1 METVSFGENFKS
13 PIVLCLGFFDCMHLG
28 HVQLLNRAKQMA
40 KNGAKVA
47 LFTFCNNHFQTL
59 NKPTKLIYTFAER
72 LSLYQSLGVQV
83 VIGAHFDQK
92 FMSLSGSEFLD
103 KLKNYNL
110 QGVVCGEDYTCG
122 RNLMNATQVQS
133 YLKAVC
139 DVQIEKLVNCGSQ
152 KVSSTLVRKLLAQND
167 VEQANKFLSQPFFF
181 EGEVVAGRHVG
192 RNIGFPTA
200 NVALSEEKLAP
211 VGVYAGVVQVDEQR
225 YKAVIN
231 VGNTPTFCQ
240 TTAKVEAHLLH
251 FCGDL
256 YGKNVKI
263 SLIKFLRGIQKFS
276 DGEQLARQLEKDV
289 EVADDQI
296 RT

>member
-1 METVSFGENFKS
+1 MKTVSFGENFTS

-40 KNGAKVA
+40 KNGEKVA

-72 LSLYQSLGVQV
+72 LSLYQSLGVDV
-83 VIGAHFDQK
+83 VIGAHFDQS
-92 FMSLSGSEFLD
+92 FMSLSGREFLD

-122 RNLMNATQVQS
+122 RDLTNATQVQA
-133 YLKAVC
+133 YLQNVC
-139 DVQIEKLVNCGSQ
+139 EVQIEQLVNCGGQ
-152 KVSSTLVRKLLAQND
+152 KVSSTLVRKLLAENN
-167 VEQANKFLSQPFFF
+167 VEQANEFLSQPFFF
-181 EGEVVAGRHVG
+181 EGNVVEGRHVG
-192 RNIGFPTA
+192 RNIGFPTV
-200 NVALSEEKLAP
+200 NVELSEEKLAP
-211 VGVYAGVVQVDEQR
+211 LGVYAGVVQVDEKR
-225 YKAVIN
+225 YKAVVN

-251 FCGDL
+251 FCGNL
-256 YGKNVKI
+256 YGKKVKI
-263 SLIKFLRGIQKFS
+263 SLVKFLRIIQKFS
-276 DGEQLARQLEKDV
+276 DGEQLARQLKKDV